1 MGYTHGDPVRA
12 TPEWLKDREEM
23 RFEVRYSP
31 VKGNC
36 YCDWCQ
42 EFIPKGSRAAKVGR
56 MVTDDIYRKGEKVK
70 VSREFQRHALL
81 CPDCGGKYERGE
93 L

>member
-1 MGYTHGDPVRA
+1 VMGIHGDPVSA
-12 TPEWLKDREEM
+12 APDWLRDRGEM
-23 RFEVRYSP
+23 GFEVRFRP
-31 VKGNC
+31 VKGDC

-42 EFIPKGSRAAKVGR
+42 EFIPKGSNAAKVGR
-56 MVTDDIYRKGEKVK
+56 VVSDEIYKRDEKVK
-70 VSREFQRHALL
+70 VSHKFQRHALL